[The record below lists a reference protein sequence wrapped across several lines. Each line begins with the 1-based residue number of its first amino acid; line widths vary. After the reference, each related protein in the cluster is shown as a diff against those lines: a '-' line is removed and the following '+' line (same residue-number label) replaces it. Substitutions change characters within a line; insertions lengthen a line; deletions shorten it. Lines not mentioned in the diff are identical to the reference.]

1 MCAICQFEQHTE
13 HSYTMARRYLN
24 ESMQGITK
32 FADDL
37 NFDTLKVLIDENK
50 EQTAK
55 LIEQVKV
62 SFLESIDNINKYID
76 NQYEDIRT
84 NL

>member
-1 MCAICQFEQHTE
+1 
-13 HSYTMARRYLN
+13 
-24 ESMQGITK
+24 MQGITK

>member
-1 MCAICQFEQHTE
+1 
-13 HSYTMARRYLN
+13 MARRYLN